1 MPRNHEKSLSTTG
14 DHHASVGTLDAL
26 PRTYEIL
33 RAGMEAGL
41 HIGAQAYVSQRGR
54 TIGDFAIGKA
64 RPGVAMTTDTLM
76 VWLSATKPLTAV
88 AIGQLWELGR
98 LDIEDPVA
106 RHVPEFAQNGK
117 ESVTI
122 RHLLTHTCGIRVLDT
137 GWPQASWEQIIA
149 KICAMP
155 MERGWVPG
163 EKAGY
168 HATTSWFILGE
179 IVQRIAGRNFSDYI
193 REKICVPLGMNDSWI
208 GMPPERF
215 DLYGDRLGILQQTEK
230 SHVQPL
236 APWHTRE
243 AVTHCRPAAN
253 GHGPIRELGRF
264 YEMLLAGGQLP
275 AGPRILRPETARALT
290 SRQRVGMY
298 DQTFRHIIDWGLGF
312 IINSNRYG
320 ADTVPYGF
328 GVDAGEST
336 FGHNGFQSSTAFADP
351 EHQLVVAVVC
361 NGACGDAPHDRR
373 MREID
378 AAIYADL
385 GQGSPGPESRMTKPE
400 TRIKSE

>member
-1 MPRNHEKSLSTTG
+1 MHCRAWEFEWQTTMA
-14 DHHASVGTLDAL
+14 DKNDLTDATTAL
-26 PRTYEIL
+26 PRTRTVL
-33 RAGMEAGL
+33 RAGVDAGL
-41 HIGAQAYVSQRGR
+41 HIGAQVYVSRRGNV
-54 TIGDFAIGKA
+54 IADFAIGES
-64 RPGVAMTTDTLM
+64 RPGVPMTTDTLM

-88 AIGQLWELGR
+88 AIGQLWEQGK
-98 LDIEDPVA
+98 LDIQDPVA

-117 ESVTI
+117 ESVTVW
-122 RHLLTHTCGIRVLDT
+122 HLLTHTCGIRWLDT
-137 GWPQASWEQIIA
+137 GWPQTPWEQIIA
-149 KICAMP
+149 RICAMP

-179 IVQRIAGRNFSDYI
+179 IVQRLGGMKFSDYV
-193 REKICVPLGMNDSWI
+193 REEICLPFGMNDSWI
-208 GMPPERF
+208 GMPAEQY
-215 DLYGDRLGILQQTEK
+215 DQYGDRLGILQQTEK
-230 SHVQPL
+230 GQLKPL
-236 APWHTRE
+236 APWNMRE

-264 YEMLLAGGQLP
+264 YEMLLAGGRLP
-275 AGPRILRPETARALT
+275 GGPRILQPQTVTALT
-290 SRQRVGMY
+290 SRQRIGMF
-298 DQTFRHIIDWGLGF
+298 DQTFRHVIDWGLGF
-312 IINSNRYG
+312 IINSNRHG

-351 EHQLVVAVVC
+351 EHKLVVAVVC
-361 NGACGDAPHDRR
+361 NGACGDAAHDRR

-385 GQGSPGPESRMTKPE
+385 RQPGSQ
-400 TRIKSE
+400 I